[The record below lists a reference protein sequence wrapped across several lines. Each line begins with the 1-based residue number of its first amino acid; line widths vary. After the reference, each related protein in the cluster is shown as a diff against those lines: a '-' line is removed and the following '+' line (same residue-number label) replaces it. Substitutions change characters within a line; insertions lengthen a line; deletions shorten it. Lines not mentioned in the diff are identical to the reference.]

1 MDKMANRV
9 LSALMAAEGRMAM
22 LRAVASLRLPDAW
35 VAAGAVRNAVWDSL
49 HLYRTSTP
57 LNDIDVVW
65 FDPDDVQPPR
75 DRELEAAL
83 SRLMPNATW
92 SVKNQAR
99 MHIRNGHPPYRD
111 CLDAMRFWPETAT
124 AVAARLG
131 VDGVVELQAAFGLD
145 DLLALILR
153 PTLPDTPNAPFR
165 ERVETK
171 GWLRTWPKLTVVYA
185 T

>member
-9 LSALMAAEGRMAM
+9 LSALIAAEGRMAM

-49 HLYRTSTP
+49 HEYRTSTP
-57 LNDIDVVW
+57 LSDIDVVW
-65 FDPDDVQPPR
+65 FDP
-75 DRELEAAL
+75 
-83 SRLMPNATW
+83 
-92 SVKNQAR
+92 
-99 MHIRNGHPPYRD
+99 
-111 CLDAMRFWPETAT
+111 
-124 AVAARLG
+124 
-131 VDGVVELQAAFGLD
+131 D

-153 PTLPDTPNAPFR
+153 PTLPDTTNAPFR